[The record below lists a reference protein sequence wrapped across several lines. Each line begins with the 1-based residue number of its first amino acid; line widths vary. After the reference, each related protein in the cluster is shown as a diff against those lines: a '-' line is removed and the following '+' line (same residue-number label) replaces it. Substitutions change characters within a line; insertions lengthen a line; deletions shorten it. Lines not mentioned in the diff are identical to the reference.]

1 MKKYCRLCKKK
12 EHREECGFGPKMWDK
27 YSVDDATNKE
37 QEIAAKES
45 GITDGMGESFEN
57 SVLEA
62 NKSGDNSLRDWFSK
76 SKSSDGKPGWVQ
88 LGGKY
93 AGKPCAKQP
102 GQTTKPKCGSSKMK
116 RNLSKD
122 EEDAAFRR
130 KNRKDPNPDRKGK
143 AINVAT
149 EETKKDHEF
158 SMARSELATIR
169 NAAKRLDK
177 KMGKKGE
184 GELKTG
190 FSPKSQKQQTTLILL
205 LTMLLMRKIL

>member
-1 MKKYCRLCKKK
+1 M
-12 EHREECGFGPKMWDK
+12 
-27 YSVDDATNKE
+27 
-37 QEIAAKES
+37 
-45 GITDGMGESFEN
+45 
-57 SVLEA
+57 
-62 NKSGDNSLRDWFSK
+62 
-76 SKSSDGKPGWVQ
+76 Q
-88 LGGKY
+88 L
-93 AGKPCAKQP
+93 
-102 GQTTKPKCGSSKMK
+102 
-116 RNLSKD
+116 
-122 EEDAAFRR
+122 FRR

-184 GELKTG
+184 GELKSFG

>member
-76 SKSSDGKPGWVQ
+76 SKSSDGKLVGCNLVVNMQENPVQ
-88 LGGKY
+88 SNQD
-93 AGKPCAKQP
+93 KQP
-102 GQTTKPKCGSSKMK
+102 
-116 RNLSKD
+116 
-122 EEDAAFRR
+122 
-130 KNRKDPNPDRKGK
+130 NPS
-143 AINVAT
+143 VVL
-149 EETKKDHEF
+149 
-158 SMARSELATIR
+158 AR
-169 NAAKRLDK
+169 
-177 KMGKKGE
+177 
-184 GELKTG
+184 
-190 FSPKSQKQQTTLILL
+190 
-205 LTMLLMRKIL
+205 